1 MTSATAP
8 APESPLSEAM
18 TYRQQYAGLIGVA
31 SKVPI
36 TDASVLSTVYTPG
49 VAQPCLDIEKNPPES
64 FAQTMRGNTV
74 AIVSDG
80 SAAFGLGLVGPEA
93 ILPVLEGK
101 SVVFKT
107 FAGVDA
113 LPICLS
119 THNTS
124 EIVETVIALGPTFG
138 AICLEDIVAPASL
151 TIGEE
156 LQRAMVIPVVNNHRE
171 AVAVGVLAGMLNAM
185 KIVGKKPSALK
196 VVINGAGASGIGTAE
211 MLLKIGVRNIIVC
224 DRFGALTPYRSQSMH
239 WAKWELAKKTNPD
252 KVQGD
257 LQSVIKGADAF
268 IGFSVADIVTP
279 EMVRSMAADPI
290 VFAFAGPVPEIAP
303 AAARAAGAAVVAT
316 ALSHHPNQMDIASV
330 FPGLFRGLLDVR
342 AVEVNDQMLLAAAHA
357 LADIV
362 TYDKLNPDYI
372 VPKVLDYRVA
382 PAIAEAVARAA
393 IETGAAKVE
402 TDPALI
408 AERTRHFVNTGRF
421 PLPPATVDASASYAD
436 QSVDLH
442 RRYQGT
448 LEIQSKVP
456 IKDDHVLSLFYL
468 TPGAVEPAAMIAAH
482 PDWVYDYT
490 MKRNLVAIVSDGSAV
505 LGLGNIGARAAMPVM
520 EGKAVLFHTFGGV
533 EAFPICV
540 ATQDQDEI
548 VEIVKR
554 LEPTFG
560 GVNLEDISAP
570 RCFYIEERLKRETNI
585 PIFHDDQHG
594 TAVVVLAGLL
604 NACRLT
610 GRKLKELSI
619 VVNGAGASAIA
630 VSKLLISVGVGDL
643 VMCDT
648 TGTIYTGR
656 PKGMN
661 WIKKEMAAITNA
673 GNIQGTLLDAM
684 RGRDILLGL
693 SAAGAVKPEM
703 VRSMNKDAIV
713 FGLANPTPEIFPDEA
728 KAAGAA
734 ICATG
739 RSDLPNQVNNSLAFP
754 GIFRGALD
762 TRARQITDQMKIAAA
777 HAIASSVSDAELSPE
792 MIIPA
797 AMNFAVAPRV
807 AMAVA
812 KVAMETGEARQMVD
826 MATIE
831 ARCRAFVYEV
841 AELAPGAERDGV
853 PAAGRRKVDRLAESG
868 VV

>member
-1 MTSATAP
+1 MTLPKTRP
-8 APESPLSEAM
+8 PESSLSEAM
-18 TYRQQYAGLIGVA
+18 AYRQQYAGLIGVA

-49 VAQPCLDIEKNPPES
+49 VAQPCLDIEKNPTES

-80 SAAFGLGLVGPEA
+80 SAAFGLGMVGPEA
-93 ILPVLEGK
+93 ILPVMEGK

-119 THNTS
+119 THDIS

-138 AICLEDIVAPASL
+138 AICLEDIVAPACL
-151 TIGEE
+151 TIGKQ
-156 LQRAMVIPVVNNHRE
+156 LQRAMNIPVVNNHRE
-171 AVAVGVLAGMLNAM
+171 AVAVGVLAGLLNAM
-185 KIVGKKPSALK
+185 KIVGKKPTGLK
-196 VVINGAGASGIGTAE
+196 VVINGAGAAGIGTAE
-211 MLLKIGVRNIIVC
+211 MLRKIGVRNIIVC
-224 DRFGALTPYRSQSMH
+224 DRFGALTPYRTQSMH
-239 WAKWELAKKTNPD
+239 WAKWEVAKKTNPD
-252 KVQGD
+252 KVSGD
-257 LQSVIKGADAF
+257 LATVIKGADVF
-268 IGFSVADIVTP
+268 IGFSVGDIVTQ
-279 EMVRSMAADPI
+279 EMVLSMAPDPI
-290 VFAFAGPVPEIAP
+290 IFAFAGPVPEIEP
-303 AAARAAGAAVVAT
+303 AAAHAAGAAVIAT
-316 ALSHHPNQMDIASV
+316 AQSHHPNQMDIASV

-342 AVEVNDQMLLAAAHA
+342 ATDVNDEMLLAATHA

-393 IETGAAKVE
+393 IETGVAKVP
-402 TDPALI
+402 TDPARI
-408 AERTRHFVNTGRF
+408 AERTRHFVNTGRL
-421 PLPPATVDASASYAD
+421 PLPPATVDSSASYAE

-468 TPGAVEPAAMIAAH
+468 TPGAVEPAAMIAEH
-482 PDWVYDYT
+482 PDWVYEYT
-490 MKRNLVAIVSDGSAV
+490 IKRNLVAIVSDGSAV
-505 LGLGNIGARAAMPVM
+505 LGLGNIGARGAMPVM

-533 EAFPICV
+533 EAFPICL

-610 GRKLKELSI
+610 GRKLKDLSI

-643 VMCDT
+643 IMGDT
-648 TGTIYTGR
+648 TGILYTGR

-661 WIKKEMAAITNA
+661 WIKNEMAAITNA
-673 GNIQGTLLDAM
+673 GNVHGNLVDAM
-684 RGRDILLGL
+684 CGRDIFIGL
-693 SAAGAVKPEM
+693 SVAGAVTPEM
-703 VRSMNKDAIV
+703 VRSMNKDPIV

-728 KAAGAA
+728 RAAGAA

-797 AMNFAVAPRV
+797 AMNFTVAPRV

-812 KVAMETGEARQMVD
+812 KVAMETGEARQTVD
-826 MATIE
+826 MATID
-831 ARCRAFVYEV
+831 ARCRAFEYEA
-841 AELAPGAERDGV
+841 AELAPGAERDGAH
-853 PAAGRRKVDRLAESG
+853 PGQRKTDRLAESL
-868 VV
+868 VS